1 MRKCQLNLIQGINH
15 QSVNIHNRI
24 QVILIRNLL
33 FILGVISLFIGPSV
47 SAQMLPEGPTKGA
60 RLFVTKGCVKCHA
73 LKGEGGRIGP
83 DLGKIELGDTQLNLV
98 AKIWNHIPSMI
109 LSMERAKMIKPMM
122 DGQEFSEI
130 SAYLYFFKFFD
141 EPGNAI
147 RGRALFSEKG
157 CQNCHPFTG
166 KGRQGEPGLDLF
178 PQNLSPIFLS
188 QVIWNHGQEMIARMA
203 QLGMKWPKF
212 NGAEMMD
219 LLEFI
224 KTNAKGIGETAFIT
238 PGSPKEGKRVFSAK
252 GCFQCHRI
260 HGEGAKDGDDLGK
273 KAKRFYKSL
282 TQIASIMWNKGEVV
296 LAKMARTPTGIPK
309 LSAKE
314 MADLLSFLYFLHF
327 IDEPGNPLQGKKLFS
342 EKGCAKCHQL
352 DGRSGEWMSIE
363 LSKYQGKDQ
372 LEIVANIWNH
382 SIEIQE
388 AAKEKGLQWP
398 QFKKG
403 EVADLL
409 EYIRIPKKR
418 P

>member
-1 MRKCQLNLIQGINH
+1 MSIKVIILTGAIFLLIA
-15 QSVNIHNRI
+15 S
-24 QVILIRNLL
+24 
-33 FILGVISLFIGPSV
+33 SS
-47 SAQMLPEGPTKGA
+47 SAQMLPEEPTRGA
-60 RLFVTKGCVKCHA
+60 RLFVIKGCVKCHA
-73 LKGEGGRIGP
+73 LKGEGGKIGP
-83 DLGKIELGDTQLNLV
+83 DLGKIDLGDTQLNLV

-109 LSMERAKMIKPMM
+109 LSMERARMVKPIINSQ
-122 DGQEFSEI
+122 DFTDI

-157 CQNCHPFTG
+157 CQHCHPFTG

-188 QVIWNHGQEMIARMA
+188 QAIWNHGPEMIARMA

-212 NGAEMMD
+212 NGTEMMD

-224 KTNAKGIGETAFIT
+224 KTNAKGIREAAFVS

-252 GCFQCHRI
+252 GCFQCHSIR
-260 HGEGAKDGDDLGK
+260 GEGVKGGDDLGK
-273 KAKRFYKSL
+273 KAKNFYKTL

-296 LAKMARTPTGIPK
+296 LTEMTRTSYGIPK
-309 LSAKE
+309 FTPKE

-327 IDEPGNPLQGKKLFS
+327 IDKPGNPVQGKKLFS
-342 EKGCAKCHQL
+342 DKGCAKCHQL
-352 DGRSGEWMSIE
+352 SGKAGEWMSID
-363 LSKYQGKDQ
+363 LSKYQGKEPM
-372 LEIVANIWNH
+372 EIVANIWNH
-382 SIEIQE
+382 SIEIQR
-388 AAKEKGLQWP
+388 AAKERGLQWP